1 MRRGWI
7 KRPSEREAEQE
18 KQAAEPLYLM
28 WDTDGNVG
36 SHKTGAG
43 LTRIAAPKPEL
54 PGNEESY
61 NPPPEYLPTAAEKAA
76 HAALEDEDRP
86 AILPHAYGSLREV
99 PAYPRFIH
107 ERFERCLDLYL
118 CPRVRRKRMN
128 VSKPDDLLPAAIPKP
143 SSLKP
148 YPNRLCITYE
158 GHRSKVRVRRCCV
171 DADCMHHGP
180 RVTMPAYF
188 FSIHGSSMYTF
199 FVTQANRVVIHW

>member
-7 KRPSEREAEQE
+7 KRPSEIEAERE
-18 KQAAEPLYLM
+18 NQAPEPLYLM
-28 WDTDGNVG
+28 WDDEGGVG

-43 LTRIAAPKPEL
+43 LTRIAAPKLDL

-61 NPPPEYLPTAAEKAA
+61 NPPQEYLPSEAEKAA
-76 HAALEDEDRP
+76 HAAMDEEERP
-86 AILPHAYGSLREV
+86 SLLPCAYGSLREV

-118 CPRVRRKRMN
+118 CPRVRRKRMQ

-158 GHRSKVRVRRCCV
+158 GHTSKVRASPEHSSCNASHSPCV
-171 DADCMHHGP
+171 LRMACFV
-180 RVTMPAYF
+180 VTE
-188 FSIHGSSMYTF
+188 
-199 FVTQANRVVIHW
+199 